1 MDAKQVLLHIT
12 DQDVINILYK
22 LGSDISDRSNE
33 EYLIFNTSVCHGGEN
48 YKLYYYKNTKS
59 FYCYSGCGAIRDI
72 FDLIKQSLNISFE
85 ESVKYVIDELG
96 LNTKVARRGFPKKR
110 NTIKQQSL
118 NDIVLET
125 LPPIE
130 KQYLYYAYPDIPVM
144 QWLKDNISKQAMKT
158 FNIRY
163 CTKSNSAIIPHFNI
177 KNETVGV
184 RVRAFNQEEIENYG
198 KYHPLYYGGEGYA
211 HPLGKNLYGIH
222 KTKEAIKKYKKVV
235 IGESEK
241 FVLQMETYYKENNIS
256 VAICGST
263 FSKFQAK
270 MLLDLGVEEFIFA
283 LDKEYETIE
292 DESIYLKKIYKKV
305 KILLDNNIKVTLIW
319 DEINGLLGYKDS
331 PTDKGKAT
339 YEKLV
344 KNRKDIREIIN
355 EKI

>member
-1 MDAKQVLLHIT
+1 
-12 DQDVINILYK
+12 
-22 LGSDISDRSNE
+22 
-33 EYLIFNTSVCHGGEN
+33 
-48 YKLYYYKNTKS
+48 
-59 FYCYSGCGAIRDI
+59 
-72 FDLIKQSLNISFE
+72 
-85 ESVKYVIDELG
+85 
-96 LNTKVARRGFPKKR
+96 
-110 NTIKQQSL
+110 
-118 NDIVLET
+118 
-125 LPPIE
+125 
-130 KQYLYYAYPDIPVM
+130 
-144 QWLKDNISKQAMKT
+144 MKT

>member
-1 MDAKQVLLHIT
+1 M
-12 DQDVINILYK
+12 
-22 LGSDISDRSNE
+22 
-33 EYLIFNTSVCHGGEN
+33 
-48 YKLYYYKNTKS
+48 
-59 FYCYSGCGAIRDI
+59 
-72 FDLIKQSLNISFE
+72 
-85 ESVKYVIDELG
+85 
-96 LNTKVARRGFPKKR
+96 
-110 NTIKQQSL
+110 
-118 NDIVLET
+118 
-125 LPPIE
+125 
-130 KQYLYYAYPDIPVM
+130 
-144 QWLKDNISKQAMKT
+144 
-158 FNIRY
+158 
-163 CTKSNSAIIPHFNI
+163 
-177 KNETVGV
+177 
-184 RVRAFNQEEIENYG
+184 
-198 KYHPLYYGGEGYA
+198 
-211 HPLGKNLYGIH
+211 GKNLYGIH